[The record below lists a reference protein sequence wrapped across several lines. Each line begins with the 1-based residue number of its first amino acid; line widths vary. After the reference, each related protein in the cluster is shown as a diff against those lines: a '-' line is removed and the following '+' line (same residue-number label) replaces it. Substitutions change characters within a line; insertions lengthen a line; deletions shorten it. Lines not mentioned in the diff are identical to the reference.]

1 MENLT
6 CLLIDDDE
14 DDRDIFEL
22 AIQNANDTFKCLTA
36 SGGND
41 AFDLLNANAASVPDF
56 IFIDLNMPY
65 MSGKECLNL
74 LKKDA
79 RFATIPVV
87 IYTTSSYDKDINE
100 VQQLGAVH
108 FLVKPSSVKDLTY
121 ILSEILK
128 KAPLPYYLEATVS

>member
-1 MENLT
+1 MKNMT

-22 AIQNANDTFKCLTA
+22 AIQSANEAFKCLTA
-36 SGGND
+36 PGGND
-41 AFDLLNANAASVPDF
+41 AFDLLNSSAVSAPDF

-79 RFATIPVV
+79 RFANIPVV

-100 VQQLGAVH
+100 VQQLGAMH
-108 FLVKPSSVKDLTY
+108 FLVKPSSVRELTY
-121 ILSEILK
+121 TLSEILK
-128 KAPLPYYLEATVS
+128 KSPLPYYLEATVS